1 MVRVAVE
8 HAGLGQ
14 GLHKGV
20 DEARRDGGSPTS
32 MPRREGMT
40 LSGRLLC
47 MNGVAVSWPALA
59 SLHGWIFGCGRV
71 CGFVVCVG
79 KSGATKI
86 WSNFIWCSKLMQNS
100 GR

>member
-20 DEARRDGGSPTS
+20 DEAPRDGGSPTI

-40 LSGRLLC
+40 LSGRLLF
-47 MNGVAVSWPALA
+47 MNGVAVSLA
-59 SLHGWIFGCGRV
+59 SL
-71 CGFVVCVG
+71 G
-79 KSGATKI
+79 KSSWLDIWVWKGLLFVWESPEKFDFQSHKI
-86 WSNFIWCSKLMQNS
+86 WSNLFGVRS
-100 GR
+100 